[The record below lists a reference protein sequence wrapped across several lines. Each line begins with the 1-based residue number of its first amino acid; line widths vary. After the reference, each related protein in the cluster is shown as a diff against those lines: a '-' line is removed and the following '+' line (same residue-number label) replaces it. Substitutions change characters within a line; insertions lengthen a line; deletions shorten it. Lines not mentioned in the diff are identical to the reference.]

1 MYHCTSKSKG
11 GKYFLE
17 HLNDLSDFNNFIS
30 EKIILLEKRKGITH
44 ERVASYLGVS
54 ESFIKQV
61 SSSQYNSH
69 YNVFHLWKLAKLF
82 NISVDELLP
91 PVNDYS
97 AFQKVRP
104 LASKEDYIAFQNKY
118 QSREVL

>member
-1 MYHCTSKSKG
+1 MEY
-11 GKYFLE
+11 LD
-17 HLNDLSDFNNFIS
+17 DLRDFNDFIS
-30 EKIILLEKRKGITH
+30 ETIILLEKRKGITH

-69 YNVFHLWKLAKLF
+69 YNVFHLWRLAELF
-82 NISVDELLP
+82 NVKVDEILP
-91 PVNDYS
+91 PINDYS

-104 LASKEDYIAFQNKY
+104 LASKKDYIAFQNKY